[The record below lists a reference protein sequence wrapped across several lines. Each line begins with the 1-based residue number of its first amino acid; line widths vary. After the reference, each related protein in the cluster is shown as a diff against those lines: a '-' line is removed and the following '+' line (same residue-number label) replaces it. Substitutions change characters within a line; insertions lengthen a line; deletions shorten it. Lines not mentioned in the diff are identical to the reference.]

1 MSIVFDSDFGI
12 LKRTI
17 KDILRAKREYLRINY
32 GINIDD
38 SNSSIYNIIASS
50 LALIEEEIINELNL
64 FFSKMKPGGT
74 YWA

>member
-17 KDILRAKREYLRINY
+17 KDIVKSKKEYLRNNY

-38 SNSSIYNIIASS
+38 NNGSIYNIIASS
-50 LALIEEEIINELNL
+50 LALIEEEVINELNL
-64 FFSKMKPGGT
+64 FFLK
-74 YWA
+74 